1 MKTRKLRRKNLKS
14 KSRRNK
20 KYGGQPKIQH
30 RPIEETQEATVDILM
45 LDYEKDFIKDIFD
58 DDNTILPYST
68 YDTSERMHNLPEYN
82 DKTKFLRLKKYWND
96 ISREVGLR
104 LFIFYGTL
112 PAFRRK
118 NDLNELILTELF
130 RDKIAAM
137 VASDIKPLV
146 CILLGCRTS
155 EIAYAL
161 NQAHNIAD
169 RCYFIGINET
179 FQHHKYDKTS
189 ILCPNGSKIKIPI
202 KKLEDIY
209 GARENFMEE
218 FIARDCKMLKRDNV
232 VQFLMEIK
240 PITNGPQISKAGK
253 VIKNTGVLGRDK
265 SYFSSSRL
273 ATITD
278 VSDFKD
284 PDYERRY
291 KIWLDKM
298 LIRHIVYDNGDIYDG
313 YAYWG
318 IDEDR
323 MDTEEEDQDSDDPD
337 EPRAPHVSAPR
348 EIWHKTGQGT
358 MRYANGNVY
367 TGNWGNDTR
376 DGNGTMTYA
385 NGDVFKGEWRVN
397 PGIGIMNFANGD
409 EFEGN
414 LRGSGIMRYANGDE
428 YEGEW
433 AGAFKKGIMR
443 YTNGDV
449 YNGKWYHNNKNYEG
463 IMNYSNGDVYSG
475 NWRIDKRERKGTMRY
490 ANGDV
495 YEGNWHED
503 KREGYGKMRYANGD
517 VYEGNWHDDKR
528 EGRGKITYNDG
539 RVYDGNWHEDQL
551 TKGKM
556 LDSSGRS
563 IKVTGV

>member
-278 VSDFKD
+278 VSDLKD
-284 PDYERRY
+284 ADYERRY
-291 KIWLDKM
+291 KEWLDKM
-298 LIRHIVYDNGDIYDG
+298 LIRHIEYENGDVYDG
-313 YAYWG
+313 YAYWDFYVG
-318 IDEDR
+318 I
-323 MDTEEEDQDSDDPD
+323 
-337 EPRAPHVSAPR
+337 HLKW
-348 EIWHKTGQGT
+348 IKQG
-358 MRYANGNVY
+358 
-367 TGNWGNDTR
+367 
-376 DGNGTMTYA
+376 
-385 NGDVFKGEWRVN
+385 
-397 PGIGIMNFANGD
+397 P
-409 EFEGN
+409 
-414 LRGSGIMRYANGDE
+414 
-428 YEGEW
+428 
-433 AGAFKKGIMR
+433 
-443 YTNGDV
+443 
-449 YNGKWYHNNKNYEG
+449 
-463 IMNYSNGDVYSG
+463 
-475 NWRIDKRERKGTMRY
+475 
-490 ANGDV
+490 
-495 YEGNWHED
+495 
-503 KREGYGKMRYANGD
+503 GKMRYANGD
-517 VYEGNWHDDKR
+517 VYEGNWNYDMLDWGKMTYSDGSVYDGKWFLNDR
-528 EGRGKITYNDG
+528 EGRGKMTYSDGTIYEGEWENDEPK
-539 RVYDGNWHEDQL
+539 R
-551 TKGKM
+551 
-556 LDSSGRS
+556 
-563 IKVTGV
+563 